1 MLTLK
6 WEKPVRAA
14 GQLIAGPLEA
24 HQFLMHG
31 WPHRKNGEWSA
42 AENSA
47 LAALD
52 GRKSPDEAREKFE
65 AALKSAQL
73 N

>member
-6 WEKPVRAA
+6 WERPVRAA

-31 WPHRKNGEWSA
+31 WPHRKNEDWSA
-42 AENSA
+42 AENTA

-52 GRKSPDEAREKFE
+52 GRKSPDEAREKFK
-65 AALKSAQL
+65 AAVMSAKL